1 MSHSHNQSHP
11 AVTLSIR
18 IPPESRDQLEELAN
32 ATGRSKSF
40 LAAEAIE
47 CYLAMH
53 AWQVRAIEKSVKKAD
68 SKKAKFIKHEKVAD
82 WLDSWGSENEQE
94 LPK

>member
-1 MSHSHNQSHP
+1 MSHSPNQSHP

-18 IPPESRDQLEELAN
+18 IPPESRDQLEGLAN

-47 CYLAMH
+47 YYLEMH
-53 AWQVRAIEKSVKKAD
+53 SWQVKAIQKSVKKAD

-82 WLDSWGSENEQE
+82 WLNSWGDDKEQE
-94 LPK
+94 PPK